1 MILES
6 HSWADRERQ
15 IYHLHVESKKMVQ
28 RTYLQNRNRVTDV
41 KNKLWL
47 PRGKAKGRVE
57 RDKCRL
63 GLTIYTKLYITNKDL
78 LYNTGSASILCKTDV
93 GKKCK
98 TEWI

>member
-1 MILES
+1 LNPIPGQTEKDKYITYMWNL
-6 HSWADRERQ
+6 
-15 IYHLHVESKKMVQ
+15 KKMVQ